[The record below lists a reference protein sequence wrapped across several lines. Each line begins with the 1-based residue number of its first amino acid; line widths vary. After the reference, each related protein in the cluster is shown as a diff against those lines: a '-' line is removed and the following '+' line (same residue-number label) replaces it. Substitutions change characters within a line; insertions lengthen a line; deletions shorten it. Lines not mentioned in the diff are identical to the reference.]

1 MADLFSMSSDF
12 SLKVN
17 PTGDYDPKVT
27 VEIDRQ
33 IRNMPMVKAYIKGK
47 ATQLQ
52 KATGSKNFEVIMS
65 EAEGQSRPRAYVVPS
80 NVDGIHEE
88 LSDAVLLKAALG
100 MSGK

>member
-12 SLKVN
+12 SLKAG
-17 PTGDYDPKVT
+17 PAGDYDPKIT
-27 VEIDRQ
+27 TEIDRQ
-33 IRNMPMVKAYIKGK
+33 IRNMPMVKAYTRGKGN
-47 ATQLQ
+47 QLQ
-52 KATGSKNFEVIMS
+52 RATGSKNFEVIMS
-65 EAEGQSRPRAYVVPS
+65 EAEGQSRPRAYVAPS